1 MKKIMVLLIAVS
13 VVGCTSNPLGMF
25 GAPTVNI
32 TVNMGSN
39 DGTSDPNNPQVNS
52 SVNTVGEGAIQVQ
65 IEDGGFGEGAEVMT
79 DPKSKDKNTEVD
91 GTESID
97 DSPVED
103 DAIVPVPDDPVAPGA
118 GTDA

>member
-65 IEDGGFGEGAEVMT
+65 IEDGGFGEGAEVMN
-79 DPKSKDKNTEVD
+79 DPKSKDENSEVD

-103 DAIVPVPDDPVAPGA
+103 SAIVPVPADPITPGDKLEA
-118 GTDA
+118 